1 MGEPMKAVAVLLA
14 SPVVA
19 IALAGCHGEV
29 GSASHD
35 PVPTADSHQPEN
47 PGAYATGA
55 QETRGSDEARAAD
68 SPNDDGKNEDRDGN
82 DQRRELP
89 ARSPP

>member
-1 MGEPMKAVAVLLA
+1 MKAAAVLLV

-19 IALAGCHGEV
+19 IFMAGCHP
-29 GSASHD
+29 GSGSTSQD

-47 PGAYATGA
+47 PGSYATGP
-55 QETRGSDEARAAD
+55 QETRDGDEARAAD
-68 SPNDDGKNEDRDGN
+68 SPNDDGKNEGRDGN

-89 ARSPP
+89 PRQPP